1 MLRAARQAKTPL
13 ADAARSVAAFVRAQ
27 ADPAGG
33 FRDRSGKPDLY
44 YTVFGLQCLL
54 ALGEDLPAAT
64 AAYLRSFADPRG
76 LDFIHAACLAR
87 CWALVRPE
95 GAPAETCAALAEHLR
110 TFRSAD
116 GGYTVFAGA
125 DSGSAYGAFLAL
137 GAFQDLGAEA
147 PDPGALAASVR
158 SLRMADGGCTNDR
171 TLPFSSTPGTA
182 ACLTVLCELSRPNE
196 MSSLKKRSL
205 DPFPEKRSQDPFL
218 GEMAAWIL
226 ACVAPSGGLAVTTGA
241 PMADLLSTATGLHAL
256 WRAGASLDE
265 ASRLACAGFAAGLAT
280 ESGGFRGQVSDDA
293 ADCEYTFYG
302 LLTLGHLAGGW

>member
-1 MLRAARQAKTPL
+1 VSLREDMLRAARQAKTSL
-13 ADAARSVAAFVRAQ
+13 ADAAGSVAAFVRAQ
-27 ADPAGG
+27 TDPAGG

-76 LDFIHAACLAR
+76 LDFVHAACLAR

-95 GAPAETCAALAEHLR
+95 GAPAETCAALAEHIQ

-137 GAFQDLGAEA
+137 GAFQDLGAEP
-147 PDPGALAASVR
+147 PDPDALAASVR

-182 ACLTVLCELSRPNE
+182 ACLTVLCELSQPTPEKRA
-196 MSSLKKRSL
+196 MKKRSL
-205 DPFPEKRSQDPFL
+205 EPFL

-226 ACVAPSGGLAVTTGA
+226 ARAAPSGGLVVTTGA

-265 ASRLACAGFAAGLAT
+265 ASRLACAGFVAGLAT
-280 ESGGFRGQVSDDA
+280 EAGGFRGQASDDA

-302 LLTLGHLAGGW
+302 LMALGHLTGDQ